1 MITSVKSI
9 AINATTEQAF
19 AAVSDPFTMEKW
31 YSGMSD
37 VKELTNFPLN
47 KGSVFTCRIRMMGKM
62 RFEFASFQPSEGL
75 IHDSV
80 MWLGTG
86 NHTFTFVQEGSTV
99 LFTQIMQVKLHGFG
113 WLLWPFMKL
122 ILNSGLEKQNK
133 ELKSFLEL

>member
-9 AINATTEQAF
+9 SLKTTPELSF
-19 AAVSDPFTMEKW
+19 AAVSDPFIMEKW

-47 KGSVFTCRIRMMGKM
+47 KGSVFTCKIRLMGTM
-62 RFEFASFQPSEGL
+62 RFEFASFQPYEGL

-86 NHTFTFVQEGSTV
+86 NHTFTFVPDGDTI
-99 LFTQIMQVKLHGFG
+99 LFTQIMQLKLHGFG
-113 WLLWPFMKL
+113 WFLWPFMKL
-122 ILNSGLEKQNK
+122 ILNSGLEKQNR
-133 ELKSFLEL
+133 ELKVYLEG